1 MDSIVLEQ
9 MEVKAG
15 NPEANLS
22 RILEGIS
29 RAKERG
35 KSLVVFPEMSV
46 PGYLLGDEWE
56 NDAFVRECADM
67 NAEIT
72 AATEDGIAAIWGNVL
87 VDSKAKGED
96 GRIRKYNAA
105 FVAQNGK
112 MVSNGVFSGHTV
124 KSLLPKYREFD
135 DERHFFS
142 LPKIAFERGVSPESL
157 LEPFELVIAG
167 IRRRI
172 GVVICEDM
180 WDEDYAFKPVNVL
193 KRKGVDAIVNLSA
206 SPFGL

>member
-1 MDSIVLEQ
+1 MDKIVLEQ

-15 NPEANLS
+15 NPEANLA
-22 RILEGIS
+22 RILEGIA
-29 RAKERG
+29 RAKENG
-35 KSLVVFPEMSV
+35 KELVVFPEMAV

-67 NAEIT
+67 NAEIM
-72 AATEDGIAAIWGNVL
+72 AATDGVAAIWGNVAI
-87 VDSKAKGED
+87 DASAKGED
-96 GRIRKYNAA
+96 GRVRKYNAA
-105 FVAQNGK
+105 FVAQNGA
-112 MVSNGVFSGHTV
+112 MVSNGVFDGRTV
-124 KSLLPKYREFD
+124 KSLMPKYREFD

-142 LPKIAFERGVSPESL
+142 LPKLAFERGVSPESL

-167 IRRRI
+167 VRRRV

-180 WDEDYAFKPVNVL
+180 WDEDYAFKPVGVL
-193 KRKGVDAIVNLSA
+193 KGKGVDAIVNLSA

>member
-1 MDSIVLEQ
+1 MDKIVLEQ

-15 NPEANLS
+15 NPEANLA
-22 RILEGIS
+22 RILEGIA
-29 RAKERG
+29 RAKANG
-35 KSLVVFPEMSV
+35 KELVVFPEMAV

-67 NAEIT
+67 NAEIM
-72 AATEDGIAAIWGNVL
+72 AATDGVAAIWGNVAI
-87 VDSKAKGED
+87 DASAKGED
-96 GRIRKYNAA
+96 GRVRKYNAA
-105 FVAQNGK
+105 FVAQNGA
-112 MVSNGVFSGHTV
+112 MVSNGVFDGRTV
-124 KSLLPKYREFD
+124 KSLMPKYREFD

-142 LPKIAFERGVSPESL
+142 LPKLAFERGVSPESL

-167 IRRRI
+167 VRRRV

-180 WDEDYAFKPVNVL
+180 WDEDYAFKPVGVL
-193 KRKGVDAIVNLSA
+193 KGKGVDAIVNLSA

>member
-1 MDSIVLEQ
+1 MDKIVLEQ

-15 NPEANLS
+15 NPEANLA
-22 RILEGIS
+22 RILEGIA
-29 RAKERG
+29 RAKANG
-35 KSLVVFPEMSV
+35 KELVVFPEMAV

-67 NAEIT
+67 NAEIM
-72 AATEDGIAAIWGNVL
+72 AATDGVAAIWGNVAI
-87 VDSKAKGED
+87 DASAKGED
-96 GRIRKYNAA
+96 GRVRKYNAA
-105 FVAQNGK
+105 FVAQNGA
-112 MVSNGVFSGHTV
+112 MVNNGVFDGRTV
-124 KSLLPKYREFD
+124 KSLMPKYREFD

-142 LPKIAFERGVSPESL
+142 LPKLAFERGVSPESL

-167 IRRRI
+167 VRRRV

-180 WDEDYAFKPVNVL
+180 WDEDYAFKPVGVL
-193 KRKGVDAIVNLSA
+193 KGKGVDAIVNLSA

>member
-1 MDSIVLEQ
+1 MDKIVLEQ

-15 NPEANLS
+15 NPEANLA
-22 RILEGIS
+22 RILEGIT
-29 RAKERG
+29 RAKANG
-35 KSLVVFPEMSV
+35 KELVVFPEMAV

-67 NAEIT
+67 NAEIM
-72 AATEDGIAAIWGNVL
+72 AATDGVAAIWGNVAI
-87 VDSKAKGED
+87 DASAKGED
-96 GRIRKYNAA
+96 GRVRKYNAA
-105 FVAQNGK
+105 FVAQNGA
-112 MVSNGVFSGHTV
+112 MVNNGVFDGRTV
-124 KSLLPKYREFD
+124 KSLMPKYREFD

-142 LPKIAFERGVSPESL
+142 LPKLAFERGVSPESL

-167 IRRRI
+167 VRRRV

-180 WDEDYAFKPVNVL
+180 WDEDYAFKPVGVL
-193 KRKGVDAIVNLSA
+193 KGKGVDAIVNLSA